1 MRETSTVK
9 APTTS
14 ADCVVGDVDALGE
27 LVIERDVVGSSRT
40 VVDCEVVPC
49 LRHGVSS
56 RLYGRLEVVDVD
68 DLDAHHVVP
77 VSPVHN
83 LVRKDASVSPVEVGD
98 DHGLSPNGYIPE
110 LVVLDS
116 CVGPH
121 PQDMIISVGAV
132 IIVGDIVVA

>member
-1 MRETSTVK
+1 MRETSTMK

-14 ADCVVGDVDALGE
+14 ADCVVG
-27 LVIERDVVGSSRT
+27 
-40 VVDCEVVPC
+40 
-49 LRHGVSS
+49 
-56 RLYGRLEVVDVD
+56 DVD

-132 IIVGDIVVA
+132 IIVGDIVVAEVVVLVAQHADARTGNRGA